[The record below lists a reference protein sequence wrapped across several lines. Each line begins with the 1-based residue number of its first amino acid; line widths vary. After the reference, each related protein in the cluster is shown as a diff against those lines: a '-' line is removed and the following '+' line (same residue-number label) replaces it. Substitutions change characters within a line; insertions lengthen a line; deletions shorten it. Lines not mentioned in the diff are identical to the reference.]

1 MMRLQK
7 MRSGKYSSGN
17 LASLASTSD
26 SLSDDDKI
34 RLQLFLDV
42 VSFGKQVG
50 LILIFKIF
58 EKFEAFFDS
67 LAINMIIDQQQ
78 ILQVELK
85 NTRKML

>member
-17 LASLASTSD
+17 LASLAASSE

-42 VSFGKQVG
+42 VNFGKQVSC
-50 LILIFKIF
+50 LNFFSLNKIVIHVF
-58 EKFEAFFDS
+58 
-67 LAINMIIDQQQ
+67 
-78 ILQVELK
+78 
-85 NTRKML
+85 